1 MGVLLGDVGN
11 DFGCYVI
18 SFITLSCSP
27 LGHSMHP

>member
-11 DFGCYVI
+11 DFACYVI